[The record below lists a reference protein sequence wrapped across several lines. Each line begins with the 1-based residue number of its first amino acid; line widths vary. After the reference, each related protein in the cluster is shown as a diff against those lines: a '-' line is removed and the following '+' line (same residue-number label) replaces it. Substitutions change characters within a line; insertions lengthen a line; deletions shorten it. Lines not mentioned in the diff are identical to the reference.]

1 MTSETAV
8 VPFPLGSF
16 HVTIED
22 GVVKRACF
30 EHTRLRARRDPWGVH
45 DIVVSYFDGDVNAL
59 DAIAVEP
66 DTGTAFQRD
75 VWKRLREIPAGT
87 TISYG
92 ELARRV
98 GRPTASRAV
107 GLANGSNPIALI
119 VPCHRVIRTGGALGG
134 YGYGL
139 DYKRWLLDHE
149 SNVLAVATP

>member
-1 MTSETAV
+1 MTTETAV

-16 HVTIED
+16 RMTIDE
-22 GVVKRACF
+22 GVVRRASF
-30 EHTRLRARRDPWGVH
+30 DTTPHRARRDPWGVH
-45 DIVVSYFDGDVNAL
+45 DIVVSYFDGDVDAL
-59 DAIAVEP
+59 DRIPVEP
-66 DTGTAFQRD
+66 ESGTVFQRD
-75 VWKRLREIPAGT
+75 VWQRLREIPAGT

-98 GRPTASRAV
+98 GRPSASRAV

-149 SNVLAVATP
+149 SNVLAVTS

>member
-1 MTSETAV
+1 MTQQTAV
-8 VPFPLGSF
+8 VPFALGSF
-16 HVTIED
+16 RMVVED
-22 GVVKRACF
+22 GVVRRASF
-30 EHTRLRARRDPWGVH
+30 ETARLPRRRDPWGVH
-45 DIVVSYFDGDVNAL
+45 DIVVSYFEGDVDAL

-66 DTGTAFQRD
+66 ESGTAFQRE
-75 VWKRLREIPAGT
+75 VWKHLREIPAGT

-98 GRPTASRAV
+98 GRPSASRAV

>member
-1 MTSETAV
+1 MT
-8 VPFPLGSF
+8 
-16 HVTIED
+16 IDD
-22 GVVKRACF
+22 GVVRRGSFDSRPHAS
-30 EHTRLRARRDPWGVH
+30 RRDQWGLH
-45 DIVVSYFDGDVNAL
+45 DVVAAYFDGDVDAL

-66 DTGTAFQRD
+66 ESGTEFQRE

-98 GRPTASRAV
+98 GRPSASRAV

-149 SNVLAVATP
+149 SHVLAVTS